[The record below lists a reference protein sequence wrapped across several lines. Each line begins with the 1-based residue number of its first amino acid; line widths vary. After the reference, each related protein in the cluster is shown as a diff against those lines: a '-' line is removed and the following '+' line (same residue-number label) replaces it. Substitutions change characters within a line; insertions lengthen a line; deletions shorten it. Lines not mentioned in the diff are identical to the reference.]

1 MGRMLGWRGNGVSP
15 HKERVSTE
23 SPRSPPWLF
32 PLPVSELAEK
42 SMVLSIP
49 VLVLLSIFLILH
61 ETEPTY
67 LCRLVTGSRDWREK
81 GSWW

>member
-1 MGRMLGWRGNGVSP
+1 MVYPHTRSESALRAHRALLGFFLCL
-15 HKERVSTE
+15 
-23 SPRSPPWLF
+23 WLF
-32 PLPVSELAEK
+32 FLSELAEK